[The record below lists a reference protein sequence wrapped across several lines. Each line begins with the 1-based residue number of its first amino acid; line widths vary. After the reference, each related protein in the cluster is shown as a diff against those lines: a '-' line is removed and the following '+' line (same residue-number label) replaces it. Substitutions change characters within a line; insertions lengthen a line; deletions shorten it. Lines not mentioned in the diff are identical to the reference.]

1 MESTKFFSEDGVS
14 IDGNSWSDFYKTAWD
29 DGGEKDAQY
38 EQKVKNAIDAWN
50 SASQKERVAYL
61 QTGTLPSSIGK
72 DTISLLTSAR
82 IINFKEPKHTITP
95 PSRPPVPPQ
104 PPIPPVPVPPQPP
117 IDTITGDRK
126 TDIANDPQ
134 EGYTAPKD
142 KPTPFWKRIFGPLK
156 RSHHTESPTPQP
168 EDTPEDKLIVTQET
182 PTPQPEDSPTEGLN
196 DRPPQKPED
205 TPTAPSESTTTPPQ
219 PEKPEAEPE
228 QPAAYEIIKDVKE
241 EELPPEEQEKIKKIS
256 GIKRDTLKKALAA
269 GALITLVALAFMKPP
284 VEITD
289 KNHASVETTSQEI
302 VTTINEVP
310 ERIEEIEITP
320 DDDPELYQKLSIQ
333 KLLEN
338 TTLGGKMSVG
348 EGTDYWESPDHEFG
362 GADNHGVI
370 DNESIRPA
378 GEYVVERL
386 VILDAKTGEYLGN
399 FYSGNGDSGTLAEFV
414 EKVQSENPD
423 REITVH
429 VCFDDPA
436 AGWSGN
442 IINGNFP
449 VVGIDG
455 ITQKKVT
462 PGHIETITTIE
473 NHSATGETD
482 NLNENGTIEIINDDG
497 TSSSINIRH
506 GDGSLYQPGE
516 TVLDSNGK
524 LHTIRSIEV
533 TENGKNVRIIWENV
547 LWDAAMIA
555 IAGAGVAA
563 GTGIFISMR
572 RRNGE
577 GDTSEE
583 QETPTDEEQST
594 APEHRVEIRREM
606 MELDANQLI
615 NLVDIFTE
623 TSGDRAAE
631 IATQLAERAG
641 TEIAED
647 NPADNPEDQGIF
659 GAMTAPEK
667 TVAKALLVKRDE
679 ATLRHLSELLGIE
692 LEDYAAR
699 ILNESQNNNETEE

>member
-1 MESTKFFSEDGVS
+1 
-14 IDGNSWSDFYKTAWD
+14 
-29 DGGEKDAQY
+29 
-38 EQKVKNAIDAWN
+38 
-50 SASQKERVAYL
+50 
-61 QTGTLPSSIGK
+61 
-72 DTISLLTSAR
+72 
-82 IINFKEPKHTITP
+82 
-95 PSRPPVPPQ
+95 
-104 PPIPPVPVPPQPP
+104 
-117 IDTITGDRK
+117 
-126 TDIANDPQ
+126 
-134 EGYTAPKD
+134 
-142 KPTPFWKRIFGPLK
+142 
-156 RSHHTESPTPQP
+156 
-168 EDTPEDKLIVTQET
+168 
-182 PTPQPEDSPTEGLN
+182 
-196 DRPPQKPED
+196 
-205 TPTAPSESTTTPPQ
+205 
-219 PEKPEAEPE
+219 
-228 QPAAYEIIKDVKE
+228 
-241 EELPPEEQEKIKKIS
+241 
-256 GIKRDTLKKALAA
+256 
-269 GALITLVALAFMKPP
+269 
-284 VEITD
+284 
-289 KNHASVETTSQEI
+289 
-302 VTTINEVP
+302 
-310 ERIEEIEITP
+310 
-320 DDDPELYQKLSIQ
+320 
-333 KLLEN
+333 
-338 TTLGGKMSVG
+338 MSVG

>member
-1 MESTKFFSEDGVS
+1 
-14 IDGNSWSDFYKTAWD
+14 
-29 DGGEKDAQY
+29 
-38 EQKVKNAIDAWN
+38 
-50 SASQKERVAYL
+50 
-61 QTGTLPSSIGK
+61 
-72 DTISLLTSAR
+72 
-82 IINFKEPKHTITP
+82 
-95 PSRPPVPPQ
+95 
-104 PPIPPVPVPPQPP
+104 
-117 IDTITGDRK
+117 
-126 TDIANDPQ
+126 
-134 EGYTAPKD
+134 
-142 KPTPFWKRIFGPLK
+142 
-156 RSHHTESPTPQP
+156 
-168 EDTPEDKLIVTQET
+168 
-182 PTPQPEDSPTEGLN
+182 
-196 DRPPQKPED
+196 
-205 TPTAPSESTTTPPQ
+205 
-219 PEKPEAEPE
+219 
-228 QPAAYEIIKDVKE
+228 
-241 EELPPEEQEKIKKIS
+241 
-256 GIKRDTLKKALAA
+256 
-269 GALITLVALAFMKPP
+269 MKPP

-516 TVLDSNGK
+516 TVLDSNEK